1 MKVLVLGFQRQSWMP
16 LLARGGRV
24 KSVSEAIQ
32 KYAENIE
39 KSLKYQARV
48 LFLKVVSNGLGLSVD
63 N

>member
-1 MKVLVLGFQRQSWMP
+1 MP